1 MTCTCWSG
9 SACVGC
15 TSRRADSPR
24 CRMRDAI
31 ATHFERHGQA
41 LLGSLGR
48 LARQPFAT
56 FLTVVVIGIALALP
70 AALWLAVANMR
81 VVTAGLDDTVQLS
94 VYLALPT
101 TAAQA
106 KQAALAIEAKEG
118 VAETVLVSPD
128 EGLAEFRKRSG
139 IGDALEALPENPL
152 PWLVKVRPSPPHDT
166 AAAIEGLAAQ
176 LRTIERVDL
185 VEADTAW
192 VRRIHAIEDTMQRLV
207 LLVAAVL
214 AAGVLAVVGNTIRLE
229 INGRRA
235 EIEVTKLVGGSN
247 AFVRRPFLYSGLW
260 QGLAGG
266 IVAVAIIAAGLLALE
281 PFVARLAAAYGSSF
295 ALTGLSIGEWPL
307 VVGGGVALGFIGAW
321 LAAAYHLRR
330 IEPRA

>member
-1 MTCTCWSG
+1 M
-9 SACVGC
+9 
-15 TSRRADSPR
+15 PLP
-24 CRMRDAI
+24 DAV

-70 AALWLAVANMR
+70 AALWLTVANMR
-81 VVTAGLDDTVQLS
+81 VVTDGLDDTVQLS
-94 VYLALPT
+94 AYLAMGT
-101 TAAQA
+101 SAAQA
-106 KQAALAIEAKEG
+106 RQAAAAIEATAG
-118 VAETVLVSPD
+118 VADATLVSPD
-128 EGLAEFRKRSG
+128 EGLAEFRKLSG

-152 PWLVKVRPSPPHDT
+152 PWLLKVRPSPLHDT
-166 AAAIEGLAAQ
+166 AAAVEALAAA
-176 LRTIERVDL
+176 LRKIERVDL

-192 VRRIHAIEDTMQRLV
+192 VRRIHAIEDTLQQLV

-247 AFVRRPFLYSGLW
+247 AFVRRPFLYSGFW
-260 QGLAGG
+260 QGLGG
-266 IVAVAIIAAGLLALE
+266 GLLAVALVAAGLAALG
-281 PFVARLAAAYGSSF
+281 PFVDQLSAAYGAAFS
-295 ALTGLSIGEWPL
+295 LRGLSQEEWPL
-307 VVGGGVALGFIGAW
+307 VVGGGALLGLAGAW
-321 LAAAYHLRR
+321 LAATYHLRR

>member
-1 MTCTCWSG
+1 MSLRNG
-9 SACVGC
+9 LS
-15 TSRRADSPR
+15 
-24 CRMRDAI
+24 I
-31 ATHFERHGQA
+31 LFERHAQA

-48 LARQPFAT
+48 LARQPLAT
-56 FLTVVVIGIALALP
+56 LLTVLVIGIALALP
-70 AALWLAVANMR
+70 AALYLTVANMR
-81 VVTAGLDDTVQLS
+81 SVTRGLDDTVQLS
-94 VYLALPT
+94 VYFRLST
-101 TAAQA
+101 TEA
-106 KQAALAIEAKEG
+106 EAKKAAAAIAARHG
-118 VAETVLVSPD
+118 IAQTKLVSPD
-128 EGLAEFRKRSG
+128 EGLAEFQKLSG
-139 IGDALEALPENPL
+139 IGDALKALPDNPL
-152 PWLVKVRPSPPHDT
+152 PWLLQVRPAPPRDS
-166 AAAIEGLAAQ
+166 AAAVESLAGE
-176 LRTIERVDL
+176 LRKVDGVDI

-192 VRRIHAIEDTMQRLV
+192 VRRLHAIEDTMQQLV

-266 IVAVAIIAAGLLALE
+266 LLAAGLVTIGLMVLE
-281 PFVARLAAAYGSSF
+281 PFIARLAAAYGSSF
-295 ALTGLSIGEWPL
+295 ALQGLSITEWPV
-307 VVGGGVALGFIGAW
+307 VVGSGAALGFLGAW

>member
-1 MTCTCWSG
+1 MSLRSG
-9 SACVGC
+9 LS
-15 TSRRADSPR
+15 
-24 CRMRDAI
+24 I
-31 ATHFERHGQA
+31 LFERHAQA

-48 LARQPFAT
+48 LARQPLAT
-56 FLTVVVIGIALALP
+56 LLTVLVIGIALALP
-70 AALWLAVANMR
+70 AALYLAVANMR
-81 VVTAGLDDTVQLS
+81 TVTRGLDDTVQLS
-94 VYLALPT
+94 VYFRMTTTEAEAKKT
-101 TAAQA
+101 TAVV
-106 KQAALAIEAKEG
+106 AARHGIE
-118 VAETVLVSPD
+118 ETRLVSPE
-128 EGLAEFRKRSG
+128 EGLAEFQKLSG
-139 IGDALEALPENPL
+139 IGDALKALPDNPL
-152 PWLVKVRPSPPHDT
+152 PWLLQVRPAPPQDS
-166 AAAIEGLAAQ
+166 AAAVESLAAE
-176 LRTIERVDL
+176 LREMDGVDI

-192 VRRIHAIEDTMQRLV
+192 VRRLHAIEDTMQQLV

-266 IVAVAIIAAGLLALE
+266 LLAAGLVTLGLAVLE

-295 ALTGLSIGEWPL
+295 ALQGLSIREWPL
-307 VVGGGVALGFIGAW
+307 VIGSGAALGFLGAW

>member
-1 MTCTCWSG
+1 MSLRNG
-9 SACVGC
+9 LS
-15 TSRRADSPR
+15 
-24 CRMRDAI
+24 I
-31 ATHFERHGQA
+31 LFERHAQA

-48 LARQPFAT
+48 LARQPLAT
-56 FLTVVVIGIALALP
+56 LLTVLVIGIALALP
-70 AALWLAVANMR
+70 AALYLTVANMR
-81 VVTAGLDDTVQLS
+81 SVTRGLDDTVQLS
-94 VYLALPT
+94 VYFRLST
-101 TAAQA
+101 TEA
-106 KQAALAIEAKEG
+106 EAKKAAAAIAARHG
-118 VAETVLVSPD
+118 IAQTKLVSPD
-128 EGLAEFRKRSG
+128 EGLAEFQKLSG
-139 IGDALEALPENPL
+139 IGDALKALPDNPL
-152 PWLVKVRPSPPHDT
+152 PWLLQVRPAPPQDS
-166 AAAIEGLAAQ
+166 AAAVESLAGE
-176 LRTIERVDL
+176 LRKMDGVDI

-192 VRRIHAIEDTMQRLV
+192 VRRLHAIEDTMQQLV

-266 IVAVAIIAAGLLALE
+266 LLAAGLVTIGLMVLE
-281 PFVARLAAAYGSSF
+281 PFIARLAAAYGSSF
-295 ALTGLSIGEWPL
+295 ALQGLSITEWPV
-307 VVGGGVALGFIGAW
+307 VVGSGAALGFLGAW